1 MTAIDLGTIL
11 SWPAATHPD
20 PPQPTGPWAP
30 RTDSDMPV
38 AVDPALDGWE
48 PPTLDDLGLTA
59 DPVAMVRQ
67 LRMQID
73 ELIAGMTDQQRADLA
88 QYEQTRTHLRRAA

>member
-1 MTAIDLGTIL
+1 MIDLGTIL

-20 PPQPTGPWAP
+20 PPQPTGPWSP

-38 AVDPALDGWE
+38 ATDPALDGHT

-59 DPVAMVRQ
+59 DPVAQVVRM
-67 LRMQID
+67 RDHID
-73 ELIAGMTDQQRADLA
+73 ALIAGMTDQQRADLA
-88 QYEQTRTHLRRAA
+88 SYEQQVRHLKAVS